1 MTRRV
6 KTIKPATI
14 EAMIEETDELLLG
27 VSAIRARF
35 HEDQQTR
42 WLGGDRAA
50 NNYEEPCRRAKRA
63 FDEWKNANDALS
75 RASHHLAML
84 SVGVTAEEIPCTEE
98 S

>member
-6 KTIKPATI
+6 KTIEAETI
-14 EAMIEETDELLLG
+14 EAMLKETDALLLG

-42 WLGGDRAA
+42 WLGGDREA

-63 FDEWKNANDALS
+63 FNEWKLSNDALS
-75 RASHHLAML
+75 RACHHLAML
-84 SVGVTAEEIPCTEE
+84 SVDVTAKER
-98 S
+98 SHV